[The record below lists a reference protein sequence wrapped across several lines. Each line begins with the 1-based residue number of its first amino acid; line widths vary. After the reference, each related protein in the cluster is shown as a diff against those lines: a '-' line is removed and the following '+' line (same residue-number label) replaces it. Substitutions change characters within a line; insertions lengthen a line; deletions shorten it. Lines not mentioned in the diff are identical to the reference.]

1 MIKKGAFDVKR
12 KYKIVFLLLT
22 ITSLG
27 LAGFSYNRKSPTII
41 ENACGFVVTPIQSLN
56 VRVSEK
62 FRSVLNYF
70 RGISSLNREN
80 TELKEELMEA
90 RAELNRLKLIE
101 DENIQ
106 LEAIVGLQQKYNQY
120 PTRVIAK
127 DPGNWF
133 DSFIIDKGTN
143 YGLEK
148 NMVVMNE
155 DGLVGKISECGYNYS
170 KVMSIIDDTDAVSAE
185 SLRTGDIGYV
195 SADFT
200 GEAKCRMQYSDT
212 NADILEGDEIVTSHL
227 SEVFP
232 PGISIGH
239 VISLDMDEKNDIR
252 YAVIEPSVDFSK
264 LKYVVVLS
272 SSFDK
277 ELIENTT
284 SASED
289 Q

>member
-1 MIKKGAFDVKR
+1 MKR
-12 KYKIVFLLLT
+12 RHKIVFIILT
-22 ITSLG
+22 AASLG

-41 ENACGFVVTPIQSLN
+41 ENAYGYAVTPIQSLN
-56 VRVSEK
+56 VRASEK
-62 FRSVLNYF
+62 LKSFINYF
-70 RGISSLNREN
+70 RGIASLNGEN
-80 TELKEELMEA
+80 TRLKEELLET
-90 RAELNRLKLIE
+90 RAELNRLKLTE
-101 DENIQ
+101 SENLQ
-106 LEAIVGLQQKYNQY
+106 LEAIVGIQQKYSNY
-120 PTRVIAK
+120 PTTGARVIAK

-143 YGLEK
+143 YGLKK

-170 KVMSIIDDTDAVSAE
+170 KVISIIDDTDAVSAE

-239 VISLDMDEKNDIR
+239 VISLDTDDKNDMQ
-252 YAVIEPSVDFSK
+252 YAMVEPSVDFSK
-264 LKYVVVLS
+264 LKYVIVLS
-272 SSFDK
+272 ASFEN
-277 ELIENTT
+277 ELTENPD
-284 SASED
+284 ASEE

>member
-1 MIKKGAFDVKR
+1 MKR
-12 KYKIVFLLLT
+12 KHKIVFIILT
-22 ITSLG
+22 IASLG

-41 ENACGFVVTPIQSLN
+41 ENAYGYAVTPIQSLN
-56 VRVSEK
+56 VRASEK
-62 FRSVLNYF
+62 LRSFINYF
-70 RGISSLNREN
+70 RGIASLNSEN
-80 TELKEELMEA
+80 TRLKEELLET
-90 RAELNRLKLIE
+90 RAELNRLKLTE
-101 DENIQ
+101 SENLQ
-106 LEAIVGLQQKYNQY
+106 LEAIVGLQQKFGNY
-120 PTRVIAK
+120 PTIGARVIAK

-133 DSFIIDKGTN
+133 DSFIIDKGSN
-143 YGLEK
+143 YGLKK
-148 NMVVMNE
+148 NMVVMND

-170 KVMSIIDDTDAVSAE
+170 KVISIIDDTDAVSAE

-239 VISLDMDEKNDIR
+239 VISLGTDDKDDMR
-252 YAVIEPSVDFSK
+252 YARIEPSVDFSK
-264 LKYVVVLS
+264 LKYVIVLS
-272 SSFDK
+272 ASFEN
-277 ELIENTT
+277 ELVENTT
-284 SASED
+284 DASEE